1 MDATELTLP
10 IRDPTFD
17 GKFFVS
23 PGRRRGE
30 DDRASGPTTDHPRVG
45 RLPTCDHVA
54 CDRGISEPAAPAL
67 STDGQ
72 ENNRG
77 LPAKNEYPVAGR
89 WRWGRGESRG
99 MNVIVLH
106 SRRNVESIFE
116 RRRWWGETPSS
127 QDGARLPK
135 RSLTPA
141 RQSLAPPTEAPRRP
155 IFLLRRPL
163 LALYSSRAC
172 LVFGSVRSRRSPG

>member
-1 MDATELTLP
+1 MVNSSFHRGAEEVKMIGHQDQRPIIHASDGCQLATMSRATVGSASQRP
-10 IRDPTFD
+10 
-17 GKFFVS
+17 
-23 PGRRRGE
+23 RRSVQTVRK
-30 DDRASGPTTDHPRVG
+30 TI
-45 RLPTCDHVA
+45 VA
-54 CDRGISEPAAPAL
+54 CPRKMN
-67 STDGQ
+67 T
-72 ENNRG
+72 
-77 LPAKNEYPVAGR
+77 PVAGR
-89 WRWGRGESRG
+89 SRWGRGESRG

-127 QDGARLPK
+127 QDGARRPT
-135 RSLTPA
+135 STLTPA
-141 RQSLAPPTEAPRRP
+141 RQSLAPPPEAPRRP